1 MSEEGTR
8 RISITY
14 RKGRVSPSDVAGRSF
29 ASARRGFDPGEVRN
43 FLELVSQELEDSH
56 QREVELQE
64 ALADAEHRANN
75 PTIDE
80 ATLITALGNETAKV
94 LRTAHEVAAEIISK
108 AEVDAQ
114 RMRQEATNRSDQIR
128 EQAEKYAE
136 ESRAQADLE
145 SAALLDKANEDA
157 LARVENARLE
167 GESMISQ
174 SKAECMAMVKE
185 AQEMKERVLTDL
197 SRKRSI
203 LMDQV
208 AKLKDTRD
216 ATAQAVWRA
225 RHEIE
230 KMSAEM
236 LPDNDDSYEH
246 VGEEST
252 EVHPQTTEHNGHLGV
267 SLKDVESEDTEPGR
281 GTILDGADHIVAGA
295 GSPGGS
301 YKNGDGM
308 ATSSGGGQ
316 MAMGLDDEDE
326 DEMISELGQVVEGS
340 RTQLVDEIFARLRA
354 ARPVVEVEPASV
366 VIGNDSSVSVQAA
379 KEVTSEPGM
388 GTAVEPRSGKEAGP
402 EAESDAVVEPRSGKE
417 AGQEAESDAVVEPG
431 LLLAYDDTVN
441 DLSAGLAKRTKK
453 ILQDYQNELLERIRR
468 EKGWDDSMLP
478 TEGKYIEE
486 LEAAVLTFVRHA
498 AKQGAISVYDTH
510 EVGVMDSPI
519 SSNSTNDAKDVG
531 HGQKSDDALSGNRII
546 PDDDALTTGTG
557 DDRHEEQIDDA
568 RIDELLAASTE
579 FNDLASATAKTVMGG
594 LSGRILESSI
604 DMASA
609 DVDSL
614 IDHVG
619 AAYREWK
626 GARIDSIAEDQ
637 IRSAYSIGQLL
648 AGDDLDL
655 SFRWISRSQSKGCPD
670 CDDNALSDPIR
681 SGEKFPTGHLHP
693 PAHGGCHCLLVATE
707 K

>member
-379 KEVTSEPGM
+379 EEVTSEPGM

-402 EAESDAVVEPRSGKE
+402 EAESDA
-417 AGQEAESDAVVEPG
+417 AVEPG

-468 EKGWDDSMLP
+468 KKGWDDSMLP
-478 TEGKYIEE
+478 TAGRYIDE
-486 LEAAVLTFVRHA
+486 LEAAALTFARHA
-498 AKQGAISVYDTH
+498 AKQGAASVYDVY
-510 EVGVMDSPI
+510 EVDVIGSPS
-519 SSNSTNDAKDVG
+519 SSNNTNGAKDAG
-531 HGQKSDDALSGNRII
+531 HDEIPEDALSDNRII
-546 PDDDALTTGTG
+546 SDDDLSLAATTGE
-557 DDRHEEQIDDA
+557 DRHGEQIDDA
-568 RIDELLAASTE
+568 KIDELLAASAE
-579 FNDLASATAKTVMGG
+579 LNDLASSTAKTVMEGLGG
-594 LSGRILESSI
+594 QIMESSI

-609 DVDSL
+609 DVDFL
-614 IDHVG
+614 LDHVG

-626 GARIDSIAEDQ
+626 GARIDGIAGDQ

-655 SFRWISRSQSKGCPD
+655 SFRWISRNQPKGCPD
-670 CDDNALSDPIR
+670 CDDNALSDPVR

-693 PAHGGCHCLLVATE
+693 PAHSGCCCLLFAVE

>member
-29 ASARRGFDPGEVRN
+29 SSARKGFDPVEVRN
-43 FLELVSQELEDSH
+43 FLELVSQELEYAH

-64 ALADAEHRANN
+64 ALADAEYRANN

-80 ATLITALGNETAKV
+80 ATLTTALGNETAKV

-108 AEVDAQ
+108 AEADAQ
-114 RMRQEATNRSDQIR
+114 RMRQEAANKSDQIR

-208 AKLKDTRD
+208 AKLKDARD
-216 ATAQAVWRA
+216 RTAQAVWRA

-236 LPDNDDSYEH
+236 LSDNDGSYEH
-246 VGEEST
+246 VGEEDT
-252 EVHPQTTEHNGHLGV
+252 EVHSQTFEHNGRWRASSEDV
-267 SLKDVESEDTEPGR
+267 ESEDVESEDTDIGQ
-281 GTILDGADHIVAGA
+281 GTVLDSTDHIDAGVGLLE
-295 GSPGGS
+295 GSH
-301 YKNGDGM
+301 KDEDKI
-308 ATSSGGGQ
+308 ATSSSGEQ
-316 MAMGLDDEDE
+316 IATDLNDDEE
-326 DEMISELGQVVEGS
+326 EISELGQVVEGS

-354 ARPVVEVEPASV
+354 VRPVVEVEPASV
-366 VIGNDSSVSVQAA
+366 ATEDDGSVTVQAT
-379 KEVTSEPGM
+379 KEVTSEFST
-388 GTAVEPRSGKEAGP
+388 GTAVEPEF
-402 EAESDAVVEPRSGKE
+402 
-417 AGQEAESDAVVEPG
+417 
-431 LLLAYDDTVN
+431 LLAYDDMIS
-441 DLSAGLAKRTKK
+441 DMSAGLAKRTKK